1 METFEKILRK
11 YPRDA
16 YALQMAYF
24 LALTTGHTQKLRD
37 IPASVVTEYTT
48 STPFYGHLHGKLCFG
63 QGETG
68 DYVSGELSGRLALD
82 YLPLDNW
89 AHHALAHN
97 FEESGRPLQVTF
109 SNDDIILNVC
119 NCQGSKF
126 LSHTEDQWTQGTT
139 FSLHLW

>member
-1 METFEKILRK
+1 METFERILAK

-24 LALTTGHTQKLRD
+24 LALTTSHTAKLRD
-37 IPASVVTEYTT
+37 IPASVVTEYSP
-48 STPFYGHLHGKLCFG
+48 STPFYGHVHGKLCFG

-68 DYVSGELSGRLALD
+68 DYVAGELSGRLALD

-97 FEESGRPLQVTF
+97 FEESGRPLQVR
-109 SNDDIILNVC
+109 
-119 NCQGSKF
+119 GAR
-126 LSHTEDQWTQGTT
+126 
-139 FSLHLW
+139 